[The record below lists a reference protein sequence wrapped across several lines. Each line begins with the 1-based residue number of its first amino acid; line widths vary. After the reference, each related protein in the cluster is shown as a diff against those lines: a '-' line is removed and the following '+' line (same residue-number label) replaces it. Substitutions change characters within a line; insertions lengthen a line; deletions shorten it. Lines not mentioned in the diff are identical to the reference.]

1 MSGKR
6 LRKQELEKRMV
17 ADQEAFISEVKK
29 MAQQSRFPWT
39 DVDLRNKGDE
49 LSELDTWIKP
59 SFTHESERST
69 SILIDR
75 SPASAA
81 TGGIE
86 WLEQKSCA
94 LCYHHELVHVLSPVV
109 GDLRRIPISV
119 QSAW

>member
-59 SFTHESERST
+59 SFTHESE
-69 SILIDR
+69 INIHPD
-75 SPASAA
+75 
-81 TGGIE
+81 
-86 WLEQKSCA
+86 
-94 LCYHHELVHVLSPVV
+94 
-109 GDLRRIPISV
+109 
-119 QSAW
+119 